1 MGVGGPRLKP
11 QMLKSKLTSKMRKG
25 LILFMS
31 PKKCPLRMAGI
42 PSKPI
47 YPPPCLVSRALSYT
61 LDRLLVRPS
70 AQQYRLPL
78 SPPPPPPLTPS
89 SLMPP
94 TPILPT
100 NNQLINR
107 VHLPVHDLPSI
118 HKIILISPP
127 TGLLL
132 ILRNARLHMPS
143 DQPPSRGPKL
153 HIDEPPLVHQRRG
166 AAPRF
171 VVQAHVVAL
180 EDDDAVRRQDRDV
193 VRFRVLDCV
202 VEARRVDRAL

>member
-1 MGVGGPRLKP
+1 MSIENGRNSFKAYISTPLFS
-11 QMLKSKLTSKMRKG
+11 LKS
-25 LILFMS
+25 IV
-31 PKKCPLRMAGI
+31 
-42 PSKPI
+42 I
-47 YPPPCLVSRALSYT
+47 YT
-61 LDRLLVRPS
+61 RPS
-70 AQQYRLPL
+70 ARPPVRSTV
-78 SPPPPPPLTPS
+78 SPPPLPPPLTPS

-118 HKIILISPP
+118 HKIILIGPP

-193 VRFRVLDCV
+193 VRFRVLDRV

>member
-78 SPPPPPPLTPS
+78 SPPPPPL
-89 SLMPP
+89 
-94 TPILPT
+94 LPHHSC
-100 NNQLINR
+100 L
-107 VHLPVHDLPSI
+107 
-118 HKIILISPP
+118 
-127 TGLLL
+127 
-132 ILRNARLHMPS
+132 
-143 DQPPSRGPKL
+143 QPPSSRLTTNSSIESTFPSTICRPFTRSFSSAL
-153 HIDEPPLVHQRRG
+153 LPASSSSFAIPAFTCRATNLLL
-166 AAPRF
+166 AAPNSTSTNHRSSIS
-171 VVQAHVVAL
+171 AAAL
-180 EDDDAVRRQDRDV
+180 RHGSWSRHT
-193 VRFRVLDCV
+193 
-202 VEARRVDRAL
+202 

>member
-11 QMLKSKLTSKMRKG
+11 QMLKSKLTSKMREG

-31 PKKCPLRMAGI
+31 PKKYPLRMAGI
-42 PSKPI
+42 SSKPI
-47 YPPPCLVSRALSYT
+47 YPPLCLVKSIITYP
-61 LDRLLVRPS
+61 RPS
-70 AQQYRLPL
+70 LFAHPLNSITPLPF
-78 SPPPPPPLTPS
+78 TPI

-94 TPILPT
+94 SPILPT

-132 ILRNARLHMPS
+132 ILRNPRLHMPS